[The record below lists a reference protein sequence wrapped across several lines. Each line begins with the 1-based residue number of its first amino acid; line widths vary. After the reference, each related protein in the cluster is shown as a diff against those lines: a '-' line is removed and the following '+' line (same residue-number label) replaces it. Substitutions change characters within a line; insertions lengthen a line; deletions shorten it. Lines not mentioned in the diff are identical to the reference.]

1 MDSPKKNLRALEAL
15 DPEQVKSF
23 LPRDGGQRAYKAQGL
38 AHLMPRLTRKVAGKR
53 PTLIS
58 DLKTN
63 WPHIVGHELAQ
74 FTRPA
79 RLAAGTLQIDM
90 ALGAGPIIALRQADL
105 LAKVQLHLGITSV
118 VRLSLKQADFPLI
131 AVQKPVSETSEA
143 LTPAAKADKAAPT
156 LQDALANLKHQLD
169 RARAS

>member
-1 MDSPKKNLRALEAL
+1 MDSPKKNPRALGAL
-15 DPEQVKSF
+15 DAQQVKSF
-23 LPRDGGQRAYKAQGL
+23 LPCEGGQRAYKAQGL

-53 PTLIS
+53 PTLLS

-63 WPHIVGHELAQ
+63 WPRIVGHELAQ

-105 LAKVQLHLGITSV
+105 LSKVQLYLGTASL
-118 VRLSLKQADFPLI
+118 VRLSLRQADFPLI
-131 AVQKPVSETSEA
+131 VVQKPVSEAFEA
-143 LTPAAKADKAAPT
+143 LTPAGESDKAAPT

-169 RARAS
+169 RVRTS